1 MFWILAQ
8 ISAVI
13 IKLSLFWL
21 FKDLNVR
28 ANLNFKFLFV
38 ILYVLKLNSA
48 WSTNLLLIDNPF
60 VFNIKFDRIL
70 GVFENRRVNVVAWLV
85 IHIAPLIFAYSSL
98 FLYVLLRSD
107 WKAYWLSLVFFL
119 LLAWTLQIH
128 IYFFEIRWVLI

>member
-13 IKLSLFWL
+13 INLSLFWL

-38 ILYVLKLNSA
+38 ILHVLKLNSA
-48 WSTNLLLIDNPF
+48 RSTNLLLIDNPF

-70 GVFENRRVNVVAWLV
+70 GVFESRRVHVIAWLV
-85 IHIAPLIFAYSSL
+85 IYIAPLIFAYRSL
-98 FLYVLLRSD
+98 FLYVLLRSN
-107 WKAYWLSLVFFL
+107 WKANWLSLVFFL

>member
-13 IKLSLFWL
+13 INLSLFWL

-38 ILYVLKLNSA
+38 ILHVLKLNSA
-48 WSTNLLLIDNPF
+48 RSTNLLLIDNPF

-70 GVFENRRVNVVAWLV
+70 GVFESRRVHVIAWLV
-85 IHIAPLIFAYSSL
+85 IHIAPLIFAYRSL
-98 FLYVLLRSD
+98 FLYVLLRSN
-107 WKAYWLSLVFFL
+107 WKANWLSLVFFL

>member
-1 MFWILAQ
+1 LAQ

-70 GVFENRRVNVVAWLV
+70 GVFENRRVNVVA
-85 IHIAPLIFAYSSL
+85 
-98 FLYVLLRSD
+98 
-107 WKAYWLSLVFFL
+107 
-119 LLAWTLQIH
+119 
-128 IYFFEIRWVLI
+128 

>member
-13 IKLSLFWL
+13 INLSLFWL

>member
-1 MFWILAQ
+1 LAQ

-13 IKLSLFWL
+13 INLSLFWL

-70 GVFENRRVNVVAWLV
+70 GVFENRRVNVVA
-85 IHIAPLIFAYSSL
+85 
-98 FLYVLLRSD
+98 
-107 WKAYWLSLVFFL
+107 
-119 LLAWTLQIH
+119 
-128 IYFFEIRWVLI
+128 